1 MMRRIGYLLL
11 LLFPSF
17 CFSQSDE
24 INISAAFEQSIELQ
38 IVGNANCSFTFS
50 SIAHYTNGFTA
61 NGNHGSNHI
70 QFQIASSTNFQVD
83 MSNTAFTDG
92 AGNTLDARYF
102 HVRLQYQNA
111 ESDYKDRYDWGPSDG
126 FGIKSTLSG
135 AYILAEGVTRTVVIP
150 GPNGNAGNFEDNDF
164 KIRIGV
170 GVKSVAA
177 RNNLPIM
184 LDANITPGTY
194 TSVLTLTAVPVI
206 L

>member
-135 AYILAEGVTRTVVIP
+135 AYILAEGV
-150 GPNGNAGNFEDNDF
+150 
-164 KIRIGV
+164 
-170 GVKSVAA
+170 
-177 RNNLPIM
+177 
-184 LDANITPGTY
+184 
-194 TSVLTLTAVPVI
+194 
-206 L
+206 

>member
-1 MMRRIGYLLL
+1 MKQTILSLFLL
-11 LLFPSF
+11 SF
-17 CFSQSDE
+17 SICAFAQSDE

-50 SIAHYTNGFTA
+50 SIAHYTNGFAA

-70 QFQIASSTNFQVD
+70 QFQVASSTDFQVD

-102 HVRLQYQNA
+102 HVRLHYQNDA
-111 ESDYKDRYDWGPSDG
+111 SDYKDRYDWGPSDG

-135 AYILAEGVTRTVVIP
+135 AYILQEGVTRTVVIP

-170 GVKSVAA
+170 GVQSVAA
-177 RNNLPIM
+177 RNKLPIM